1 MRKGDGMG
9 FFIHKKEKHIVEL
22 IKKHVET
29 VVEAVHLV
37 QQCLNA
43 LLEGDVEQAAQFSKH
58 VHRKEHEADMI
69 QREIDTE
76 LFGGAFMPSIR
87 EVLFM
92 TVDSVDKVANRAEKL
107 GDFITLITPGVPEE
121 IRDDLHTMGELTYMG
136 ARKLQDAVKHLFSD
150 IQQMHTD
157 TIEVERLEAEVDKYA
172 WKVLV
177 TIFKQ
182 LEIEKFSH
190 RMMLREMVIHLASIS
205 NKMEDT
211 SDRLDVI
218 ALKLLS

>member
-1 MRKGDGMG
+1 MA

-22 IKKHVET
+22 IEKHVEAVAET
-29 VVEAVHLV
+29 VHLV
-37 QQCLNA
+37 QQSLNA
-43 LLEGDVEQAAQFSKH
+43 LLDGDEERATSITKQ
-58 VHRKEHEADMI
+58 VHRKEHEADTI

-76 LFGGAFMPSIR
+76 MFGGAFMPSIR

-107 GDFITLITPGVPEE
+107 GDFIALITPVIPEE
-121 IRDDLHTMGELTYMG
+121 IREDLRTMGELTYQG
-136 ARKLQDAVKHLFSD
+136 ARKLQDAVNHLFSD
-150 IQQMHTD
+150 IDQVHKD
-157 TIEVERLEAEVDKYA
+157 TTEVERLEAEVDKYA
-172 WKVLV
+172 WRVLV
-177 TIFKQ
+177 TVFKKMD
-182 LEIEKFSH
+182 IEKFSH
-190 RMMLREMVIHLASIS
+190 RMMLREMVIHLSSIS